1 MTGPQPGTGPVAPSG
16 LAEGLARLVADGLR
30 PKERVRALRDL
41 GEALWRQYRD
51 VSGLASRS
59 AEVLAEAVS
68 RLPIRDPDALAARYG
83 GDTERAAGQ
92 LVDEAARLAG
102 WMWTA
107 AAVVPAPARAV
118 RIITVLV
125 HSAVE
130 IRLIAEL
137 YAIYGASAAP
147 RDPSWLTMVVNAW
160 AAGRPVATAPS
171 ALPGTRDI
179 VVRLR
184 HANATLASQESRLAR
199 LRHRG
204 REGAEAVRR
213 LGWRFRRRMRPHPS
227 TWPSPAEESAVANSL
242 QAAGDVLRGRPG
254 TPPEGPGGPPAR
266 YLGQAWAHHLRARLA
281 SEAASPAGDP
291 AVLARLQAAL
301 VHQDAHLRLLGA
313 KLRRP
318 QPPAPGPEPAAG
330 RTDPLRS
337 AHTYA
342 SLADDAIDLVEEAGS
357 RPRRLGGWPVRL
369 RNGLVYAVLA
379 LALAVPVGLL
389 TANGLGGMAVPV
401 RIAVLVLSAAG
412 LSVLAC
418 GLGLL
423 LAGRLFRPW
432 LGGRVARSPIA
443 GLAIA
448 VTVSILTLAT
458 ATAMAGPA

>member
-1 MTGPQPGTGPVAPSG
+1 
-16 LAEGLARLVADGLR
+16 
-30 PKERVRALRDL
+30 
-41 GEALWRQYRD
+41 
-51 VSGLASRS
+51 
-59 AEVLAEAVS
+59 
-68 RLPIRDPDALAARYG
+68 
-83 GDTERAAGQ
+83 
-92 LVDEAARLAG
+92 
-102 WMWTA
+102 
-107 AAVVPAPARAV
+107 
-118 RIITVLV
+118 
-125 HSAVE
+125 
-130 IRLIAEL
+130 
-137 YAIYGASAAP
+137 
-147 RDPSWLTMVVNAW
+147 
-160 AAGRPVATAPS
+160 
-171 ALPGTRDI
+171 
-179 VVRLR
+179 
-184 HANATLASQESRLAR
+184 
-199 LRHRG
+199 
-204 REGAEAVRR
+204 
-213 LGWRFRRRMRPHPS
+213 
-227 TWPSPAEESAVANSL
+227 
-242 QAAGDVLRGRPG
+242 
-254 TPPEGPGGPPAR
+254 
-266 YLGQAWAHHLRARLA
+266 
-281 SEAASPAGDP
+281 
-291 AVLARLQAAL
+291 
-301 VHQDAHLRLLGA
+301 LLGA